1 MRHTDLCKI
10 LILSE
15 GFSPEPALPDG
26 DRETV
31 YFPHSSPV
39 SKCRRNP
46 TNPSSYSSIHLS
58 VAKVRIIM

>member
-1 MRHTDLCKI
+1 MGRTDLSKI

-26 DRETV
+26 DTETV
-31 YFPHSSPV
+31 HFPHSSQV

-46 TNPSSYSSIHLS
+46 TNPSSYASIRLS